1 MIILLIYYRRFFGRG
16 EERVEKFIYSQNPA
30 EINIL
35 RESGQ
40 FSGRCQRIST
50 TLFAKKKKKKFALI
64 IERFNFRKTLPF
76 SNINIRLFEILPNS
90 IFSVVTK

>member
-1 MIILLIYYRRFFGRG
+1 MIILLIYYRRFFGREG
-16 EERVEKFIYSQNPA
+16 ERVEKFIYSQNPA

-50 TLFAKKKKKKFALI
+50 TLFAKKKKKFALI
-64 IERFNFRKTLPF
+64 IERFNSRKTLPF

-90 IFSVVTK
+90 IFSAVTK